1 MSSSLPTSTPSL
13 GFGQTVNFCQ
23 PGEFKDMERH
33 NRMPL
38 PAILFPVWGENEA
51 EFQVSAHLNIHD
63 IQIFMLYH
71 TLQST
76 WVYKILRLVTK

>member
-13 GFGQTVNFCQ
+13 GFGQTVKICQ
-23 PGEFKDMERH
+23 PGKFKDIERH

-38 PAILFPVWGENEA
+38 PTILFPVRGENGA
-51 EFQVSAHLNIHD
+51 EFQVSEHLNIHD

-71 TLQST
+71 TAINLD
-76 WVYKILRLVTK
+76 I